1 MRPTRSRQSASAPP
15 SSPSTPASTAAGSR
29 FHSVTAR
36 PKATGTVAWKAIA
49 PVTLPTA
56 SASLPL
62 RIQMTLLSFSGSS
75 VASGASTSERA
86 SGARP
91 TLSATFLSSSTNS
104 SAPPTIISR
113 PTTSC
118 ATSWKAFGGSLLG
131 GVEEERL
138 GLLLLGVARLS

>member
-1 MRPTRSRQSASAPP
+1 M
-15 SSPSTPASTAAGSR
+15 
-29 FHSVTAR
+29 
-36 PKATGTVAWKAIA
+36 A

-75 VASGASTSERA
+75 VASGASTSESA

-104 SAPPTIISR
+104 SAPPMIISR

-118 ATSWKAFGGSLLG
+118 PTSWKPLGGSLFE
-131 GVEEERL
+131 V
-138 GLLLLGVARLS
+138 SK